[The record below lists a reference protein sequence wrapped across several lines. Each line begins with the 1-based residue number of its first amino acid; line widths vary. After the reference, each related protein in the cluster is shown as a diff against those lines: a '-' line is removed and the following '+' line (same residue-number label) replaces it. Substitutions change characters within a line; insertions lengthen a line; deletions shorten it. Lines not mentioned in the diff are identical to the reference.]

1 MDIILIIILPSAL
14 LIYAVLIY
22 NRLVSD
28 KNTVL
33 QGWSDIEVQ
42 LKRRHDLLPK
52 LVEAVKQYASY
63 ESATLEAVT
72 SLRQKS
78 RVATQVK
85 DKAHLES
92 ELNVSISRL
101 IAIAENYPDLK
112 ANESFQ
118 HLLENITDVEEHI
131 QYARRFYNG
140 AVKNLNVRID
150 SFPDL
155 FIARLFNYKP
165 AEYFEFDE

>member
-1 MDIILIIILPSAL
+1 VDIILIIILPSAL
-14 LIYAVLIY
+14 LIYAVVIY

-112 ANESFQ
+112 TNESFQ

>member
-14 LIYAVLIY
+14 LIYAVVIY

>member
-1 MDIILIIILPSAL
+1 MDIILIIILPGAL
-14 LIYAVLIY
+14 LIYAVVIF

-33 QGWSDIEVQ
+33 QGWSDVEVQ

-52 LVEAVKQYASY
+52 LVESVKQYASY

-78 RVATQVK
+78 QVVTQVK
-85 DKAHLES
+85 DKAQLES

-118 HLLENITDVEEHI
+118 HLLKNITDVEEHI

-155 FIARLFNYKP
+155 FIARLFKYKP

>member
-1 MDIILIIILPSAL
+1 MDIILILILTGAL
-14 LIYAVLIY
+14 LIYAVVIY

-33 QGWSDIEVQ
+33 QGWSDVEVQ

-72 SLRQKS
+72 TLRQKS
-78 RVATQVK
+78 QVATQVK
-85 DKAHLES
+85 DKAQLES

-101 IAIAENYPDLK
+101 IAVAENYPDLK

-155 FIARLFNYKP
+155 FIARLFKYKP